1 MDELYY
7 LVGQE
12 YVYVHGFESIDE
24 LLSYF
29 DDELQPNDE
38 GKIVID
44 VVKYKLSSYVIHYV
58 KVEHDSLSDSYDY
71 EIIEE
76 VKA

>member
-1 MDELYY
+1 MVELYY

-12 YVYVHGFESIDE
+12 YVHGFESIDE

-44 VVKYKLSSYVIHYV
+44 VVKYNLSSYV